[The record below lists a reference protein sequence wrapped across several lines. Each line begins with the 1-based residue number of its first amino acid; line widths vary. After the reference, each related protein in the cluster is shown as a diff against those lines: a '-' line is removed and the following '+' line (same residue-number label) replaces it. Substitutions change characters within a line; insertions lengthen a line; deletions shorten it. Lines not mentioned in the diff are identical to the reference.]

1 MEQLLIFSQYKDQ
14 HLTIKLTA
22 FKQKVL
28 ILNKTTFSF
37 KLFTDFKWELCVGHI
52 QSLSEI
58 YFSKKKRFC
67 KKINTT
73 IESMQ

>member
-14 HLTIKLTA
+14 HPTIKLTA

-28 ILNKTTFSF
+28 ILNKNTFSF
-37 KLFTDFKWELCVGHI
+37 KLFTEFKWGLCVGHI

-58 YFSKKKRFC
+58 YFSKKKSSV
-67 KKINTT
+67 KK
-73 IESMQ
+73 